1 MASRI
6 EDYAL
11 IGNCEAAALVGR
23 DGSIDWLCWPRFDC
37 DACFAALV
45 GSSEHGRWQ
54 IAPRNKA
61 TVTRR
66 YRGHSMILETR
77 FVTDEGAVLL
87 VDFMPLGGGDS
98 SIVRLLIG
106 ESGQVAMA
114 TELVIRFGYGAIV
127 PWVTRLEDGTLRAV
141 AGPDMAL
148 LRTPV
153 KLVGHNMKTVGEFTV
168 HAGETVPFVFT
179 DGHSHLPPPPPVD
192 PLAALEQT
200 EKFWV
205 EWSKKCRPAGHCSDA
220 VLRSLLT
227 LKALIYWPTGA
238 IVAAPTTSLPEQL
251 GGTRNWDYRFC
262 WLRDATLTLLALMDA
277 GYDEEAQSWREW
289 LLRAVAGSPEQVQ
302 IMYGIAGE
310 RRLTEWEASWLP
322 GYEGSFPV
330 RIGNAAH
337 GQRQLDVFGEVMDVL
352 HQARRNGLAGSESG
366 WALQVAFLEHLEHI
380 WTEPDEGIW
389 ELRSG
394 ARQFTYSKVMAWLAF
409 DRAVRSAEEF
419 DLAGPVERWRL
430 LAAEIHADV
439 CRRGFDHE
447 LGSFVQAYGS
457 KQLDASLLLL
467 PAIGF
472 LPANDPRIRGT
483 IDAIERH
490 LLVDGLVMRYNTK
503 ETQDGLPPGEG
514 AFLACSFWLV
524 DAYVLQGR
532 WHDARKLFDR
542 LLELRN
548 DVGLLSEEYDPRARR
563 LVGNFPQAFTHLAL
577 VNSALNLTRS
587 AKPVEQRAQP
597 NET

>member
-1 MASRI
+1 
-6 EDYAL
+6 
-11 IGNCEAAALVGR
+11 
-23 DGSIDWLCWPRFDC
+23 
-37 DACFAALV
+37 
-45 GSSEHGRWQ
+45 
-54 IAPRNKA
+54 
-61 TVTRR
+61 
-66 YRGHSMILETR
+66 
-77 FVTDEGAVLL
+77 
-87 VDFMPLGGGDS
+87 
-98 SIVRLLIG
+98 
-106 ESGQVAMA
+106 
-114 TELVIRFGYGAIV
+114 
-127 PWVTRLEDGTLRAV
+127 
-141 AGPDMAL
+141 
-148 LRTPV
+148 
-153 KLVGHNMKTVGEFTV
+153 
-168 HAGETVPFVFT
+168 
-179 DGHSHLPPPPPVD
+179 
-192 PLAALEQT
+192 
-200 EKFWV
+200 
-205 EWSKKCRPAGHCSDA
+205 
-220 VLRSLLT
+220 
-227 LKALIYWPTGA
+227 
-238 IVAAPTTSLPEQL
+238 
-251 GGTRNWDYRFC
+251 
-262 WLRDATLTLLALMDA
+262 
-277 GYDEEAQSWREW
+277 
-289 LLRAVAGSPEQVQ
+289 
-302 IMYGIAGE
+302 MYGIAGE

-352 HQARRNGLAGSESG
+352 HQARRKGLAGSESG

-380 WTEPDEGIW
+380 WVEADEGIW
-389 ELRSG
+389 EVRGG
-394 ARQFTYSKVMAWLAF
+394 ARHFTYSKAMAWLAF
-409 DRAVRSAEEF
+409 DRAIKSAEQF
-419 DLAGPVERWRL
+419 NLAGPVDRWRL

-490 LLVDGLVMRYNTK
+490 LLTDGLVMRYNTK

-597 NET
+597 TET